1 MASREASR
9 NRNHNESHAAVRGN
23 VTMDVDAWRS
33 ATGRSFAING
43 IVTNVSNRNLTNG
56 TRMLQTDGSRDFT
69 AADGSSTWTLAS
81 GASGVRQFRLNVT
94 NASLGS
100 STNATVDITEDV
112 FYIHVNDQSASQW
125 RVFMYRD
132 LNTGTFNVT
141 VQNDTDGLVPTKS
154 DPCSATG
161 DHVLV
166 NVTAGTVGGEQ
177 CPALSF
183 VGDLQSPYTITYND
197 TAPTLTDPTANGTY
211 HLIVDNGSVARSPGS
226 RFNDAPGDSPWADAA
241 VYAVEY
247 DAVYQTSRLRY
258 IADVRVAPGEPD
270 G

>member
-1 MASREASR
+1 M
-9 NRNHNESHAAVRGN
+9 
-23 VTMDVDAWRS
+23 
-33 ATGRSFAING
+33 
-43 IVTNVSNRNLTNG
+43 
-56 TRMLQTDGSRDFT
+56 
-69 AADGSSTWTLAS
+69 
-81 GASGVRQFRLNVT
+81 
-94 NASLGS
+94 
-100 STNATVDITEDV
+100 

-132 LNTGTFNVT
+132 LNTGTFNIT

-211 HLIVDNGSVARSPGS
+211 HLIVDDGSVARSPGPQ
-226 RFNDAPGDSPWADAA
+226 FNDGPGDSPWADAA
-241 VYAVEY
+241 VYAVKY
-247 DAVYQTSRLRY
+247 DAVYQTARLRY
-258 IADVRVAPGEPD
+258 TADLRVAPGEAD